1 MATEGIPNG
10 LWGSTIFSP
19 AGGGGTEDWLIPKGK
34 TVAGVTI
41 PADVTP
47 ALRQDMA
54 LNDSGVMGLSLNGKS
69 FPADK
74 PGAWVWHCRI
84 LSHAEAVDAMFG
96 MVTAL
101 SVS

>member
-1 MATEGIPNG
+1 VNPLRRRFLCAAGA
-10 LWGSTIFSP
+10 LSLP
-19 AGGGGTEDWLIPKGK
+19 ACAYEFP
-34 TVAGVTI
+34 
-41 PADVTP
+41 P